1 MLDDV
6 RIVQGRNLI
15 EIGCSEGENMC
26 RPMSEITLV
35 CLFLFLSWDRY
46 GCNMKHIHQYY
57 SKCMIAGGMTLIS
70 GSIPV
75 VVGVIQH
82 PVSLCIFS
90 FSSVSS
96 TVYFCMFRLGFV
108 G

>member
-35 CLFLFLSWDRY
+35 CLFLFFYL
-46 GCNMKHIHQYY
+46 GI
-57 SKCMIAGGMTLIS
+57 CM
-70 GSIPV
+70 V
-75 VVGVIQH
+75 V
-82 PVSLCIFS
+82 
-90 FSSVSS
+90 
-96 TVYFCMFRLGFV
+96 T
-108 G
+108 

>member
-35 CLFLFLSWDRY
+35 CLFFFYL
-46 GCNMKHIHQYY
+46 GI
-57 SKCMIAGGMTLIS
+57 GM
-70 GSIPV
+70 V
-75 VVGVIQH
+75 V
-82 PVSLCIFS
+82 
-90 FSSVSS
+90 
-96 TVYFCMFRLGFV
+96 T
-108 G
+108 